1 MMREKITH
9 QYAYH
14 RFLPEELHQDAD
26 ALINWLAGTPY
37 RKLEVV
43 Y

>member
-1 MMREKITH
+1 MERIIN

-26 ALINWLAGTPY
+26 ALIGWQATVLRVLSAG
-37 RKLEVV
+37 
-43 Y
+43 